1 MTMTLETLRIT
12 RRFEASP
19 ERVFDAWL
27 DPMRARRWLFTSPTS
42 ERNSTEMDVRVGGK
56 WSITDRREGVDYT
69 GLGEY
74 IEIDRPRRLVFSFG
88 MPQFSPLMCTVTV
101 EIVPDGDGC
110 ILTLAQE
117 SVAPDALKPLEE
129 GWSKMFDAL
138 TLLIADTK

>member
-1 MTMTLETLRIT
+1 MTMTLETLRVT
-12 RRFEASP
+12 RRFDASP

-42 ERNSTEMDVRVGGK
+42 ERNTTEMDVRVGGK
-56 WSITDRREGVDYT
+56 WSITDRRDGVDYT

-88 MPQFSPLMCTVTV
+88 MPQFSPLVFNVTV

-117 SVAPDALKPLEE
+117 GVQPANLKPTAE
-129 GWSKMFDAL
+129 GWNKMFDAL
-138 TLLIADTK
+138 TAATADAK